1 MSSTSATLR
10 QAQGASAPPVSR
22 GRTILAGSVGN
33 AVEWFDWTIYAS
45 FAIFFSSQFFPP
57 GNETTALLATF
68 GIFAV
73 GFFMRPVGGWVL
85 GIFSDRMAG
94 RPRWA

>member
-1 MSSTSATLR
+1 MSTPSATLR
-10 QAQGASAPPVSR
+10 ATQGANAAPVSR
-22 GRTILAGSVGN
+22 ARTILAGSVGN

-45 FAIFFSSQFFPP
+45 FAIFFSKQFFPE

-85 GIFSDRMAG
+85 GNSPTATAA